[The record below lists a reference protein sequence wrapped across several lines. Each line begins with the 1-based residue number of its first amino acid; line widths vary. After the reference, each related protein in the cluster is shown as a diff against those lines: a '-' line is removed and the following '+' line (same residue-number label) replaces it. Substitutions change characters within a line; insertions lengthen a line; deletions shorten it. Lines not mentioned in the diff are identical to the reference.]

1 MGTEVTLKMGGVCI
15 DWSKNG
21 PGNDHGKLF
30 QTHHQKRV
38 TCEQLDYSYPD
49 LSSEFVASMESSL
62 CASLKEVF
70 PRLELLGFT
79 LESVRDQYDFY
90 VSEWEGTLHRIL
102 EPEEAEVIAS
112 FLDFDE
118 FCDFVKS
125 HPLKALDGSY
135 DSNFVVTE
143 RFVNDPRTSR
153 LPVNIHNAA
162 YSETSL
168 FSALVGF
175 LHPYALIRV
184 CAECEENLD
193 SEVLWNWGPVV
204 EEGYAEEADFQPGAG
219 RKHAFLIATEGSS
232 DVHIIKHAL
241 HLLKPEIEDFF
252 RFIDVSESHPFPG
265 TGGLVKFADGLIK
278 IDIQNNVIFVFDND
292 AEGFEAYLK
301 IAKMPLLT
309 NMRVMLLPEL
319 KAFEIFLTKGP
330 SGESLANINKRAA
343 AIECYL
349 DLTLSDYPQAKI
361 VWTTYKKDLNAY
373 HGALEHKESYAK
385 AFFKQTNKSI
395 LNGSYDTSKLSVLLD
410 ALIQECFAIRKN
422 SVQRYAA
429 LE

>member
-21 PGNDHGKLF
+21 PGNDHGQLF
-30 QTHHQKRV
+30 QSHHQKRV
-38 TCEQLDYSYPD
+38 TCDQLDYSYPD
-49 LSSEFVASMESSL
+49 LPSEFVASMERSM
-62 CASLKEVF
+62 CALLKDVF

-79 LESVRDQYDFY
+79 LEAVREQYDSY
-90 VSEWEGTLHRIL
+90 VSEWEETLYRIL
-102 EPEEAEVIAS
+102 EAEEAELIGS
-112 FLDFDE
+112 FLSFDE
-118 FCDFVKS
+118 FCEFVKS

-135 DSNFVVTE
+135 DSKFVMTE
-143 RFVNDPRTSR
+143 QFVNDPRTSKV
-153 LPVNIHNAA
+153 PVNINNLA

-168 FSALVGF
+168 FGALVGF
-175 LHPYALIRV
+175 LHPYAVLRV

-193 SEVLWNWGPVV
+193 SEILWNWGPVV

-292 AEGFEAYLK
+292 AEGYEAYLK
-301 IAKMPLLT
+301 ITRMPLLA

-319 KAFEIFLTKGP
+319 KAFESFLTKGP
-330 SGESLANINKRAA
+330 GGESMADINKRAA

-349 DLTLSDYPQAKI
+349 DLTISVYPQAKV

-373 HGALEHKESYAK
+373 HGALEHKESYARD
-385 AFFKQTNKSI
+385 FFKQTDKSI
-395 LNGSYDTSKLSVLLD
+395 LNGAYDTSKLRALLD
-410 ALIQECFAIRKN
+410 ALIQECFAIGKI
-422 SVQRYAA
+422 SAQEYG
-429 LE
+429 

>member
-1 MGTEVTLKMGGVCI
+1 MGTEVTLKLGGVGI

-21 PGNDHGKLF
+21 PGNDHGPLF

-38 TCEQLDYSYPD
+38 TCDQLDYSYTH
-49 LSSEFVASMESSL
+49 LSSEFVASMERSM
-62 CASLKEVF
+62 CALLKDVF

-79 LESVRDQYDFY
+79 LEAVREQYDSY
-90 VSEWEGTLHRIL
+90 VSEWEETLYRIL
-102 EPEEAEVIAS
+102 EAEEAEVIGS
-112 FLDFDE
+112 FLGFDE
-118 FCDFVKS
+118 FCEFVKS

-135 DSNFVVTE
+135 DSKFVMTE
-143 RFVNDPRTSR
+143 QFVNDPRTSKV
-153 LPVNIHNAA
+153 PVNINNLA

-168 FSALVGF
+168 FGALVGF
-175 LHPYALIRV
+175 LHPYAVLRV

-292 AEGFEAYLK
+292 AEGYEAYLK
-301 IAKMPLLT
+301 ITRMPLLE

-319 KAFEIFLTKGP
+319 KVFESFLTKGP
-330 SGESLANINKRAA
+330 GGESMADINKRAA

-349 DLTLSDYPQAKI
+349 DLTISGYPQAKV

-373 HGALEHKESYAK
+373 HGALEHKESYARD
-385 AFFKQTNKSI
+385 FFKQTNKSI
-395 LNGSYDTSKLSVLLD
+395 LNGAYDTSKLSALLD
-410 ALIQECFAIRKN
+410 ALIQECFAIGKI
-422 SVQRYAA
+422 SAQEYG
-429 LE
+429 

>member
-21 PGNDHGKLF
+21 PGNDHGQLF
-30 QTHHQKRV
+30 QSHHQKRV
-38 TCEQLDYSYPD
+38 TCDQLDYNYPD
-49 LSSEFVASMESSL
+49 LPSEFVASMERSM
-62 CASLKEVF
+62 CALLKDVF

-79 LESVRDQYDFY
+79 LEAVRQQYDSY
-90 VSEWEGTLHRIL
+90 VSEWEGTLYRIL
-102 EPEEAEVIAS
+102 EAEESDVIGS
-112 FLDFDE
+112 FLGFDE
-118 FCDFVKS
+118 FCEFVKN
-125 HPLKALDGSY
+125 HPVKDLDGSY
-135 DSNFVVTE
+135 DSKFVMTE
-143 RFVNDPRTSR
+143 QFVNDPRTSKV
-153 LPVNIHNAA
+153 PVNISGMA

-168 FSALVGF
+168 FGAFVGF
-175 LHPYALIRV
+175 LHPYAALRV
-184 CAECEENLD
+184 CAECEKNLD

-241 HLLKPEIEDFF
+241 HLLKPEVEGFF

-292 AEGFEAYLK
+292 AEGYEAYLK
-301 IAKMPLLT
+301 IARMPLLA

-319 KAFEIFLTKGP
+319 KAFESFLTKGP
-330 SGESLANINKRAA
+330 GGESMADINRRAA

-349 DLTLSDYPQAKI
+349 DLTISGCPQAKV

-373 HGALEHKESYAK
+373 HGALEHKESYARD
-385 AFFKQTNKSI
+385 FFKQTNKSI
-395 LNGSYDTSKLSVLLD
+395 LNGAYDTSKLSALLD
-410 ALIQECFAIRKN
+410 ALIQECFAIGKI
-422 SVQRYAA
+422 SAQEYG
-429 LE
+429 

>member
-21 PGNDHGKLF
+21 PGNDHGQLF
-30 QTHHQKRV
+30 QSHHQKRV
-38 TCEQLDYSYPD
+38 TCDQLDYSHPD
-49 LSSEFVASMESSL
+49 LPSGFVASMERSM
-62 CASLKEVF
+62 CALLKDVF

-79 LESVRDQYDFY
+79 LEAVREQYDSY
-90 VSEWEGTLHRIL
+90 VSEWEETLYRIL
-102 EPEEAEVIAS
+102 EAEEAELIGS
-112 FLDFDE
+112 FLSFDE
-118 FCDFVKS
+118 FCEFVKS

-135 DSNFVVTE
+135 DSKFVMTE
-143 RFVNDPRTSR
+143 QFVNDPRTSKV
-153 LPVNIHNAA
+153 PVNINNLA

-168 FSALVGF
+168 FGALVGF
-175 LHPYALIRV
+175 LHPYAVLRV

-193 SEVLWNWGPVV
+193 SEILWNWGPVV

-292 AEGFEAYLK
+292 AEGYEAYLK
-301 IAKMPLLT
+301 ITRMPLLA

-319 KAFEIFLTKGP
+319 KAFESFLTKGP
-330 SGESLANINKRAA
+330 GGESMADINKRAA

-349 DLTLSDYPQAKI
+349 DLTISGYPQAKV

-373 HGALEHKESYAK
+373 HGALEHKESYARD
-385 AFFKQTNKSI
+385 FFKQTDKSI
-395 LNGSYDTSKLSVLLD
+395 LNGDYDTSKLSALLD
-410 ALIQECFAIRKN
+410 ALIQECFAIGKI
-422 SVQRYAA
+422 SAQEYG
-429 LE
+429 